1 MSLLKKIKKEVKVIF
16 ILMLA
21 VTSIAFV
28 QKKQSATTCHT
39 IRINV
44 INPESSN
51 FVDEKEVAR
60 LITGD
65 RSVALVGNS
74 YGRINLKE
82 IETRTKTNTYI
93 QDAEAYKDHRGDI
106 IVDAYIARPIA
117 RIMRTGKPDQYITD
131 KGNLVETST
140 NYTSRVL
147 LITGDYVSSFKQN
160 LEQDSSQQVLFKFLE
175 YIYND
180 PFWKAQIAQIDIDR
194 DGEMVIYP
202 QVTKQY
208 IQFGTL
214 DEWQEKMEKLKIFYD
229 KILPFKGWNAY
240 SRVNLVYENQ
250 IICE

>member
-1 MSLLKKIKKEVKVIF
+1 MSLLKRIRKEVKVIL

-21 VTSIAFV
+21 ISSIAFV
-28 QKKQSATTCHT
+28 QKRQSATTCNS
-39 IRINV
+39 IRINI

-51 FVDEKEVAR
+51 FVDEKEVAK

-65 RSVALVGNS
+65 RSVALVGNT

-82 IETRTKTNTYI
+82 IETRTETNTYI
-93 QDAEAYKDHRGDI
+93 QEAEAYKDHRGDL

-117 RIMRTGKPDQYITD
+117 RIIRTGKPDHYITD

-140 NYTSRVL
+140 KYTSRVL
-147 LITGDYVSSFKQN
+147 LITGDYVSNFKHN
-160 LEQDSSQQVLFKFLE
+160 LRKDSSQQVLFNFLE
-175 YIYND
+175 YIYNN
-180 PFWKAQIAQIDIDR
+180 PFWKAQIAEIDIDR

-214 DEWQEKMEKLKIFYD
+214 DEWPEKMEKLKIFYM

-240 SRVNLVYENQ
+240 SRVNLIYENQ